1 MNLVIDIGNTVAKLA
16 VFDKEE
22 VVEVL
27 RGSNH
32 SLDCLTML
40 CNKYPIE
47 KGIIASVITLS
58 NTIRKQLAKQ
68 SVPFLELTYCT
79 PVPIE
84 NLYKTPETLGW
95 TDWLP

>member
-58 NTIRKQLAKQ
+58 NTIRKQLANNQ
-68 SVPFLELTYCT
+68 YPFL
-79 PVPIE
+79 
-84 NLYKTPETLGW
+84 N
-95 TDWLP
+95 